1 MAALA
6 ADLGVRTLDVIEQPT
21 AVTRDSDAH
30 FGLWWY
36 FTVGLCSLG
45 ASVFAW
51 LTQSTALVEDS
62 WSALVQELTLLLAL
76 TGIAVAAW
84 LAINAV
90 RRNQRLA
97 ALLVGVPTLL
107 GLVKP
112 AAAFLVTLGELFQVL
127 LAD

>member
-1 MAALA
+1 M
-6 ADLGVRTLDVIEQPT
+6 IERPV
-21 AVTRDSDAH
+21 VTGGSDAH
-30 FGLWWY
+30 LGLWWH
-36 FTVGLCSLG
+36 FTVGVCSLI

-51 LTQSTALVEDS
+51 LSQSTALVEDS

-76 TGIAVAAW
+76 TGIVVAAW

-90 RRNQRLA
+90 RRDQRLA

-112 AAAFLVTLGELFQVL
+112 AIAFLVILGQLFQVV